1 MADDKWVFI
10 THPKVDADP
19 ARVTRD
25 AYENCWKA
33 RGWKLATKSAVE
45 AAKEG

>member
-10 THPKVDADP
+10 THPKVEGDP

-25 AYENCWKA
+25 AFENTWKA
-33 RGWKLATKSAVE
+33 LGWKQASKSAVE